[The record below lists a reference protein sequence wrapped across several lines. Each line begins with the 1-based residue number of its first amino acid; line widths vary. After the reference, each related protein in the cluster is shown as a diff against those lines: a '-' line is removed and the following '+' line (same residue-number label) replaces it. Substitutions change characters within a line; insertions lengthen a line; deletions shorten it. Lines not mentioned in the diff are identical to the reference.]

1 MRPERLAQEG
11 LRKFDAHE
19 LVRVGRQVVALGQ
32 NTTLLL
38 HGLAEGQTPSKAG
51 WQTFLVF
58 ASERAVFFDEAKY
71 GGPSSARLYG
81 NHVELIVQG
90 RHLAVGQSC
99 ASGEEQ
105 TFMQLFRHLLH
116 VADREQ
122 SPKWELKTLALTP
135 VSIFEPSDA
144 HAQGTATS
152 IMQDGPPAIPAR
164 LTSPIL
170 FVLSYMRSG
179 SSLLQ
184 LCLQCH
190 PSLYAGQEL

>member
-1 MRPERLAQEG
+1 M
-11 LRKFDAHE
+11 
-19 LVRVGRQVVALGQ
+19 GRQVVALGQ
-32 NTTLLL
+32 NNTLLRR
-38 HGLAEGQTPSKAG
+38 GLAEGLPPRKAV
-51 WQTFLVF
+51 WQTLLVL
-58 ASERAVFFDEAKY
+58 ASERAIFFDEASY

-90 RHLAVGQSC
+90 RHLAVGQAC

-105 TFMQLFRHLLH
+105 TFVQLFRHLLH
-116 VADREQ
+116 VADRDQ
-122 SPKWELKTLALTP
+122 SAKWELKTLALTP
-135 VSIFEPSDA
+135 VSLFEPSNA
-144 HAQGTATS
+144 HAQGAVTS

-164 LTSPIL
+164 LTTPIL

-190 PSLYAGQEL
+190 PNLYAGQEL